1 MIMLEYSNMMPF
13 NQFGGICVTRF
24 LDFETLGYNQT
35 FSESWVGAVFSF
47 DQTFSKSLEGAVF
60 GFDQTFSKSLDFKV
74 FSFGQTFSKSL
85 EVKSCL
91 LE

>member
-13 NQFGGICVTRF
+13 NHRNGICFSRF
-24 LDFETLGYNQT
+24 LDLK
-35 FSESWVGAVFSF
+35 VFSF

-60 GFDQTFSKSLDFKV
+60 GFDQAFSKSLEGAV
-74 FSFGQTFSKSL
+74 FGFGQTFSKSL

>member
-13 NQFGGICVTRF
+13 NHRNGICFSRF
-24 LDFETLGYNQT
+24 LDLK
-35 FSESWVGAVFSF
+35 VFSF

-60 GFDQTFSKSLDFKV
+60 GF
-74 FSFGQTFSKSL
+74 GQTFSKSL

-91 LE
+91 HE

>member
-13 NQFGGICVTRF
+13 NQFGGICFSRF
-24 LDFETLGYNQT
+24 LDFKVFSFDQT

-47 DQTFSKSLEGAVF
+47 G
-60 GFDQTFSKSLDFKV
+60 QTFSKSLDFKV

>member
-13 NQFGGICVTRF
+13 NHRNGICFSRF
-24 LDFETLGYNQT
+24 LDFETLGFNQT

-47 DQTFSKSLEGAVF
+47 G
-60 GFDQTFSKSLDFKV
+60 QTFSKSLDFKV

-91 LE
+91 HE

>member
-13 NQFGGICVTRF
+13 NHRNGICFSRF
-24 LDFETLGYNQT
+24 LDLKVFSFDQT

-47 DQTFSKSLEGAVF
+47 DQTFSKSLKGAVF
-60 GFDQTFSKSLDFKV
+60 GFDQTFSKSL
-74 FSFGQTFSKSL
+74 

-91 LE
+91 HE

>member
-13 NQFGGICVTRF
+13 NHRNGICFSRF

-47 DQTFSKSLEGAVF
+47 DQTFSKSLE
-60 GFDQTFSKSLDFKV
+60 
-74 FSFGQTFSKSL
+74 
-85 EVKSCL
+85 VKSCL

>member
-13 NQFGGICVTRF
+13 NHRNGICFSRF
-24 LDFETLGYNQT
+24 LDLK
-35 FSESWVGAVFSF
+35 VFSF

-60 GFDQTFSKSLDFKV
+60 GFDQTFSKSL
-74 FSFGQTFSKSL
+74 

-91 LE
+91 HE

>member
-13 NQFGGICVTRF
+13 NHRNGICFSRF
-24 LDFETLGYNQT
+24 LDLK
-35 FSESWVGAVFSF
+35 VFSF

-60 GFDQTFSKSLDFKV
+60 SFD
-74 FSFGQTFSKSL
+74 QTFSKSL

-91 LE
+91 HE

>member
-35 FSESWVGAVFSF
+35 FS
-47 DQTFSKSLEGAVF
+47 
-60 GFDQTFSKSLDFKV
+60 KSLDFKV
-74 FSFGQTFSKSL
+74 FSFDQIFSKSL

>member
-13 NQFGGICVTRF
+13 NQFGGICFSRF
-24 LDFETLGYNQT
+24 
-35 FSESWVGAVFSF
+35 
-47 DQTFSKSLEGAVF
+47 
-60 GFDQTFSKSLDFKV
+60 LDFKV
-74 FSFGQTFSKSL
+74 FSFDQTFSKSL

>member
-1 MIMLEYSNMMPF
+1 MIMLEYSNMMHF

-35 FSESWVGAVFSF
+35 FSESWVGAVF
-47 DQTFSKSLEGAVF
+47 
-60 GFDQTFSKSLDFKV
+60 GFD
-74 FSFGQTFSKSL
+74 QTFSKSL

>member
-13 NQFGGICVTRF
+13 NHRNGICFSRF
-24 LDFETLGYNQT
+24 LDLK
-35 FSESWVGAVFSF
+35 VFSF

-60 GFDQTFSKSLDFKV
+60 GFDQTFSESWVCAV

>member
-13 NQFGGICVTRF
+13 NHRNGICFSRF

-47 DQTFSKSLEGAVF
+47 
-60 GFDQTFSKSLDFKV
+60 
-74 FSFGQTFSKSL
+74 GQTFSKSL

>member
-13 NQFGGICVTRF
+13 NHRNGICFSRF
-24 LDFETLGYNQT
+24 LYLK
-35 FSESWVGAVFSF
+35 VFSF

-60 GFDQTFSKSLDFKV
+60 GFDQTFSKSLDFRV
-74 FSFGQTFSKSL
+74 FSFDQTFSKSL

-91 LE
+91 HE

>member
-13 NQFGGICVTRF
+13 NHRKGICFSRF
-24 LDFETLGYNQT
+24 LDLK
-35 FSESWVGAVFSF
+35 VFSF

-60 GFDQTFSKSLDFKV
+60 GFDQTFSKSL
-74 FSFGQTFSKSL
+74 

>member
-13 NQFGGICVTRF
+13 NHRNGICFSLF

-47 DQTFSKSLEGAVF
+47 
-60 GFDQTFSKSLDFKV
+60 
-74 FSFGQTFSKSL
+74 GQTFSKSL

-91 LE
+91 HE

>member
-13 NQFGGICVTRF
+13 NHRNGICFSRF
-24 LDFETLGYNQT
+24 LDLK
-35 FSESWVGAVFSF
+35 VFS
-47 DQTFSKSLEGAVF
+47 
-60 GFDQTFSKSLDFKV
+60 FDQTFSKSLDFKV
-74 FSFGQTFSKSL
+74 FSFDQTFSKSL

>member
-13 NQFGGICVTRF
+13 NHRNGICFSRF
-24 LDFETLGYNQT
+24 LDLK
-35 FSESWVGAVFSF
+35 VFGF
-47 DQTFSKSLEGAVF
+47 GQTFSKSLEGAVF
-60 GFDQTFSKSLDFKV
+60 G
-74 FSFGQTFSKSL
+74 FGQTFSKSL

>member
-13 NQFGGICVTRF
+13 NHRNGICVTRF

-47 DQTFSKSLEGAVF
+47 
-60 GFDQTFSKSLDFKV
+60 
-74 FSFGQTFSKSL
+74 GQTFSKSL
-85 EVKSCL
+85 EVKTCL
-91 LE
+91 HE

>member
-24 LDFETLGYNQT
+24 LDLK
-35 FSESWVGAVFSF
+35 VFSF
-47 DQTFSKSLEGAVF
+47 DQTFSKSWVGAVF
-60 GFDQTFSKSLDFKV
+60 SFGQTFSKSLDFKV
-74 FSFGQTFSKSL
+74 FSFDQTFSKSL

>member
-13 NQFGGICVTRF
+13 NQFGGICFSRF
-24 LDFETLGYNQT
+24 LDLK
-35 FSESWVGAVFSF
+35 VFGF

-60 GFDQTFSKSLDFKV
+60 GFDQAFSKSLEGAV
-74 FSFGQTFSKSL
+74 FGFGQTFSKSL

>member
-13 NQFGGICVTRF
+13 NHRNGICFSRF
-24 LDFETLGYNQT
+24 LDLK
-35 FSESWVGAVFSF
+35 VFSF

-60 GFDQTFSKSLDFKV
+60 GFDQI
-74 FSFGQTFSKSL
+74 FSKSL

>member
-24 LDFETLGYNQT
+24 LDLKVFSFDQT

-47 DQTFSKSLEGAVF
+47 DQTFSKSLE
-60 GFDQTFSKSLDFKV
+60 
-74 FSFGQTFSKSL
+74 
-85 EVKSCL
+85 VKSCL
-91 LE
+91 HE

>member
-13 NQFGGICVTRF
+13 NHRNGICFSRF
-24 LDFETLGYNQT
+24 LDLK
-35 FSESWVGAVFSF
+35 VFS
-47 DQTFSKSLEGAVF
+47 
-60 GFDQTFSKSLDFKV
+60 FDQTFSKSLDFKV

>member
-1 MIMLEYSNMMPF
+1 MIMLEYSNMMPL

-24 LDFETLGYNQT
+24 LDFETLGFNQT
-35 FSESWVGAVFSF
+35 FSESLDFKVFSF
-47 DQTFSKSLEGAVF
+47 DQTFSKSLEGA
-60 GFDQTFSKSLDFKV
+60 V

-91 LE
+91 HE

>member
-13 NQFGGICVTRF
+13 NHRNGICVTRF

-47 DQTFSKSLEGAVF
+47 DQTFSKSL
-60 GFDQTFSKSLDFKV
+60 DFKV
-74 FSFGQTFSKSL
+74 FSFDQTFSKSL

>member
-13 NQFGGICVTRF
+13 NHRNGICFSRF
-24 LDFETLGYNQT
+24 LDLK
-35 FSESWVGAVFSF
+35 VFSF

-60 GFDQTFSKSLDFKV
+60 SFD
-74 FSFGQTFSKSL
+74 QTFSKSL

>member
-1 MIMLEYSNMMPF
+1 MIMLEYSNMMPL

-47 DQTFSKSLEGAVF
+47 DQTFSKSLE
-60 GFDQTFSKSLDFKV
+60 
-74 FSFGQTFSKSL
+74 
-85 EVKSCL
+85 VKSCL

>member
-47 DQTFSKSLEGAVF
+47 
-60 GFDQTFSKSLDFKV
+60 
-74 FSFGQTFSKSL
+74 GQTFLK
-85 EVKSCL
+85 VWR
-91 LE
+91 